1 MFITNK
7 GRVWNNNLIF
17 RIDQYHEC
25 QCQCTGDPRCNH
37 DAPGVY
43 ASFLLKTFDQ
53 CIAEF
58 RYPLRYGIFIRTVI
72 DSLNGLC
79 FDLPRNVKIRL
90 TYAQVHRILHFLR
103 KVKDLS
109 DPRGVQLRHPV
120 GNHYFFAFSFP
131 AAGAAAGVAAAAAG
145 VASAA
150 ASAFAAFFSDFAFRF
165 ILIDFTFGIPKTDI
179 VGSHLPS
186 SLSILIRSILVNTFL
201 GLTNLPFILKLLSIL
216 ISPPK
221 FYLIR
226 MG

>member
-1 MFITNK
+1 MFIADK
-7 GRVWNNNLIF
+7 GRVRNKNLIF
-17 RIDQYHEC
+17 RIDQYHKR
-25 QCQCTGDPRCNH
+25 QSQSAGDPRCNY
-37 DAPGVY
+37 DAFDVY
-43 ASFLLKTFDQ
+43 ASLLLKPFEQ
-53 CIAEF
+53 CITEF
-58 RYPLRYGIFIRTVI
+58 GYTLRYGIFISTVI
-72 DSLNGLC
+72 DSLDSLC

-109 DPRGVQLRHPV
+109 DPRGVQFRHPV

-131 AAGAAAGVAAAAAG
+131 AAGVAAAAAG

-150 ASAFAAFFSDFAFRF
+150 ASAFAAFFSDFPFRF
-165 ILIDFTFGIPKTDI
+165 ILTDFTLGMPKTDI

-186 SLSILIRSILVNTFL
+186 SFSILIRSTLVNTFL
-201 GLTNLPFILKLLSIL
+201 GLTNLPFIFKLLSIL